1 MPVPQLPRNT
11 YPQPP
16 RVQLQPA
23 SSGEA
28 LARSRG
34 LTDRDMALLSYLDR
48 HRVLTALQVTR
59 LLFGSP
65 HHARHRL
72 TALYQRGVL
81 ARFRRE
87 VWPGSQPWRYT
98 LGHVGATVHAAT
110 TDSPL
115 PKPSTVTEKVLRLA
129 HSPHTEHLLG
139 VNEFFTRLAGHAR
152 IRDGCALGQW
162 WPETIT
168 ADACGGI
175 VRPDGYG
182 EYTDPNGTIGFFY
195 EYDTG
200 TETLDTLIDK
210 ITKYAEL
217 ARAGIAKPVLFQLP
231 STTRERH
238 LHEAITRRWPGKAP
252 VPVATLAADH
262 PPSHEPATDAVWLPA
277 GQTGRHALTH
287 LAARLARPAR
297 SHRAMRPE
305 AA

>member
-1 MPVPQLPRNT
+1 MPVPRLPRNT

-23 SSGEA
+23 SAGEA

-34 LTDRDMALLSYLDR
+34 LTDRDLSLLTYLHR
-48 HRVLTALQVTR
+48 HRVLTALQITR

-98 LGHVGATVHAAT
+98 LGHIGAAVHAAA
-110 TDSPL
+110 TDQPL
-115 PKPSTVTEKVLRLA
+115 PKPSAVTEKVLRLA

-139 VNEFFTRLAGHAR
+139 VNEFFTHLAATAR
-152 IRDGCALGQW
+152 THDGCTLAQW
-162 WPETIT
+162 WPDTIT

-182 EYTDPNGTIGFFY
+182 EYTDPHGTIGFFY
-195 EYDTG
+195 EHDTG
-200 TETLDTLIDK
+200 SETLDTLTAK
-210 ITKYAEL
+210 ITKYADL
-217 ARAGIAKPVLFQLP
+217 ARAGIIKPVLFGLP
-231 STTRERH
+231 STAREQN
-238 LHEAITRRWPGKAP
+238 LHDAITRQWPAGTP
-252 VPVATLAADH
+252 IPIATTADH
-262 PPSHEPATDAVWLPA
+262 PAAHNPATDPVWLRP
-277 GQTGRHALTH
+277 GHTHRHRITQLPIPRTRSTQPGRVGR
-287 LAARLARPAR
+287 AAA
-297 SHRAMRPE
+297 
-305 AA
+305 

>member
-23 SSGEA
+23 STNEA
-28 LARSRG
+28 LTRSRG
-34 LTDRDMALLSYLDR
+34 LTERDLALLSYRDR

-98 LGHVGATVHAAT
+98 LGHVGATVHAAA
-110 TDSPL
+110 TDTAL

-139 VNEFFTRLAGHAR
+139 VNEFFTRLAGAAR
-152 IRDGCALGQW
+152 AHDGCTLAQW

-182 EYTDPNGTIGFFY
+182 EYTDPHGTIGFFY
-195 EYDTG
+195 EHDTG
-200 TETLDTLIDK
+200 TETLDTLTDK

-217 ARAGIAKPVLFQLP
+217 ARAGIGKPVLFWLP
-231 STTRERH
+231 SIARERN
-238 LHEAITRRWPGKAP
+238 LHDAITRQWPAGAP
-252 VPVATLAADH
+252 VPVATTTADH
-262 PPSHEPATDAVWLPA
+262 PAPNEPAADAVWLPA
-277 GQTGRHALTH
+277 GQTRRRALTQF
-287 LAARLARPAR
+287 AARLGAPAHPHPAPR
-297 SHRAMRPE
+297 RA